1 MGCLT
6 FLVKIFEP
14 KLFTFL
20 EGLNTGVAWLSSVR
34 DTLVYLIEF

>member
-6 FLVKIFEP
+6 ILSIISVPELIAFK
-14 KLFTFL
+14 

-34 DTLVYLIEF
+34 DTLVHLIEI